1 MQKCKLASL
10 LLAGV
15 MALGI
20 QWSAP
25 AALVTVTNL
34 EVWDGTNN
42 PHAADGVSIA
52 GSGTR
57 LDPFIY
63 TIPPEGMLIT
73 TNGYIELSASADR
86 DNPYDDYSVWFMF
99 SGGNLQMND

>member
-1 MQKCKLASL
+1 MQNSKPKPTLTTMQKCKLASL

-20 QWSAP
+20 QWFAP

-86 DNPYDDYSVWFMF
+86 D
-99 SGGNLQMND
+99 